1 VDTIGRSLNAGASIE
16 THPNEPMSNHSD
28 HLQPKLSNARA
39 FLAKGYGFREL
50 AYKGV
55 SVKIY
60 SKLISHL
67 RYRFRSRGK
76 GVDIDHRA
84 VVDGAG
90 YISIGEEVFVQR
102 NAWLVVPLFDMP
114 TVEDRAYLSIGRGTR
129 IGPNCLIS
137 AASNVEI
144 DEYVLFGPNVYVSDH
159 AHSYEDISRP
169 ISQQGIFS
177 RGTVK
182 IQRGCWL
189 GINSIIYAA
198 DGPLTIGEHSV
209 VAGNSFVRR
218 SVDPYTV
225 VAGNPA
231 RVVRRYDHSEGKWVS
246 VE

>member
-1 VDTIGRSLNAGASIE
+1 
-16 THPNEPMSNHSD
+16 MSNKTEL
-28 HLQPKLSNARA
+28 LQPKLSNARE
-39 FLAKGYGFREL
+39 FLAKGYSLREI

-76 GVDIDHRA
+76 GVQIDHRA

-90 YISIGEEVFVQR
+90 YISIGEDVFVQR

-114 TVEDRAYLSIGRGTR
+114 TVEDRAYLAIGRGTR
-129 IGPNCLIS
+129 IGPNCII
-137 AASNVEI
+137 AAANRVEI
-144 DEYVLFGPNVYVSDH
+144 DEHVLFGPNVYVSDH
-159 AHSYEDISRP
+159 AHNYEDVDRP
-169 ISQQGIFS
+169 ISHQGIFS

-182 IQRGCWL
+182 IERGSWL
-189 GINSIIYAA
+189 GINSIIYAG

-231 RVVRRYDHSEGKWVS
+231 RPVRRYDHSEGKWIS